1 MNGSFVVDGGDLA
14 SAVHYAARWLA
25 GKPMIAAHGGL
36 LFEVVGNTLT
46 VSGFNENA
54 TARAFIE
61 TDDVDL
67 PKSSFVVAGR
77 LIDQL
82 AATFGDQRVKFER
95 EGSNVAV
102 TVGRG
107 RWTLPAMSEKDY
119 PALPGAAEL
128 AGHVDGAALAD
139 AVQRVGAAASR
150 DLTLSVPMCG
160 ILVQVDEEPEHA
172 GTGRGLDG
180 EWTLT
185 LMATNRYRASQQS
198 IPWVPDPDAAPI
210 GESFLV
216 LASTLLDAAGDFAG
230 DDSVAVGWQEG
241 LASLTTPTRSL
252 VVNTL
257 DKREFPAEGLGGIL
271 RSQPPDTVTVRTKGL
286 DMPLRRVGLL
296 LKRADSSTANAAKVI
311 PMQVNLTEG
320 LMTLVATPGS
330 TGGGDEE
337 IDVEY
342 DGPDTSLI
350 LNADYLQTVMKTAPG
365 ERVTLAF
372 RAGTT
377 KPIIVSADGH
387 PTWRHLLQPLRDLG
401 GKQ

>member
-1 MNGSFVVDGGDLA
+1 MRGSFTVAGAELA
-14 SAVHYAARWLA
+14 AAVHFASKWLV

-36 LFEVVGNTLT
+36 LFEVGGNTLT

-54 TARAFIE
+54 TARARVE
-61 TDDVDL
+61 TDDIGL

-82 AATFGDQRVKFER
+82 AATFGDQRVKFEG
-95 EGSNVAV
+95 ESTNVTV

-107 RWTLPAMSEKDY
+107 RWTLPTMSEKDY
-119 PALPGAAEL
+119 PKLPGQAAL
-128 AGHVDGAALAD
+128 AGHVGGAELTD
-139 AVQRVGAAASR
+139 AVQRVAAAASR

-160 ILVQVDEEPEHA
+160 ILVQFDEE
-172 GTGRGLDG
+172 LDVPDG
-180 EWTLT
+180 GPGYTLT
-185 LMATNRYRASQQS
+185 LMATNRYRAAQQS
-198 IPWVPDPDAAPI
+198 VQWTPDPVAAPI
-210 GESFLV
+210 GDSFLV
-216 LASTLLDAAGDFAG
+216 LASILLDAAGDFVG
-230 DDSVAVGWQEG
+230 GEDVAVGWQEG
-241 LASLTTPTRSL
+241 VASLTTSARSL
-252 VVNTL
+252 VVNTI
-257 DKREFPAEGLGGIL
+257 DKREFPAEGLGNIL
-271 RSQPPDTVTVRTKGL
+271 GSQPPDRVTVRTGDL

-296 LKRADSSTANAAKVI
+296 LKRAESSTANAAKVI
-311 PMQVNLTEG
+311 PMQVNLTKG

-365 ERVTLAF
+365 EQVTLAF

-377 KPIIVSADGH
+377 KPIIISADGH